1 MTLLEAH
8 FDSNED
14 GFSYID
20 DPFRGT
26 TEPSYADGIR
36 IAAGGFTGGA
46 LQVTLGGIDNAD
58 ILGMS
63 GGWQTSFTV
72 SSPTEVVLSFRYN
85 LTQASNYEA
94 DELSQVLVSVDGIL
108 YGEAP
113 NDYVAEASA
122 LEAPSPCVVGAE
134 VKGPL
139 KTMEGLISPTQVG

>member
-1 MTLLEAH
+1 M
-8 FDSNED
+8 
-14 GFSYID
+14 
-20 DPFRGT
+20 
-26 TEPSYADGIR
+26 
-36 IAAGGFTGGA
+36 
-46 LQVTLGGIDNAD
+46 TLGGIDNAD

-113 NDYVAEASA
+113 NDYVAQI
-122 LEAPSPCVVGAE
+122 VGNGNGGGWA
-134 VKGPL
+134 GGHGHRDRGCDCPAGGRGDRGDL
-139 KTMEGLISPTQVG
+139 TGGAF